1 MVCIPAWFVE
11 GEATDV
17 QIWVKQFCYLV
28 IDQFYGNFLLDW
40 LAKEK
45 WVWVLIDQ
53 LDLDTDSQ
61 NDHRHNKSVE
71 DTSFMLRLAVE
82 LFLPVSLDL
91 SDRDEELLSVVHVK
105 WKLVELTKHVPVG

>member
-17 QIWVKQFCYLV
+17 QIGVKQFCYLV

-45 WVWVLIDQ
+45 WIWVLIDQ